1 MTTIPMPPAPEPDPD
16 HPLLAAAIAALRGLP
31 LDALADYVLFQS
43 DFARWPARRRACFIL
58 AANPSFSNA
67 RIAALVGVH
76 RSTLYAWPEYLRLRR
91 MLQQGRTPPR
101 GRADGDGQIEAWAG

>member
-1 MTTIPMPPAPEPDPD
+1 MTTMTTMPDPDD

-31 LDALADYVLFQS
+31 LDALADYILFQS

-67 RIAALVGVH
+67 RVAALVGGTPLHPLCLAGIPAAAADVAAGAH
-76 RSTLYAWPEYLRLRR
+76 PAQGPRR
-91 MLQQGRTPPR
+91 WR
-101 GRADGDGQIEAWAG
+101 